1 MYSCSILTFVD
12 VLDTVDDSGEYGFQ
26 VWKARWGGTIRA
38 HRHNDVEVNL
48 IVSGWAEYL
57 MAGVR
62 VRLEPGRLGVFWAA
76 TPHHAF
82 GQHPQTEAC
91 WLLLPMSWLWKWGAP
106 PELRAAL
113 LAGKLLLESESE
125 SGDVGAIERW
135 SVMLDR
141 GELPWRRIVEL
152 EVEARF
158 RRLFL
163 RGFEPLGPEGGTGK
177 LETPG
182 HGARVIPQRSG
193 DLSESTVE
201 QMAWYL
207 STRFAEPI
215 KVEDIARHVSL
226 HPSYAMRLFRRQ
238 AGMTLIDY
246 LTRQRV
252 AEAQRRLI
260 TTSDDVLKIA
270 IDSGFRSASRFH
282 EAFRHQT
289 GTTPGR
295 YRRANA
301 LA

>member
-1 MYSCSILTFVD
+1 MS
-12 VLDTVDDSGEYGFQ
+12 
-26 VWKARWGGTIRA
+26 RA

-48 IVSGWAEYL
+48 IVTGWAAYL
-57 MAGVR
+57 MGGVR

-76 TPHHAF
+76 IPHHAF

-91 WLLLPMSWLWKWGAP
+91 WMLLPMSWLWKWGAP
-106 PELRAAL
+106 PELSAAL
-113 LAGKLLLESESE
+113 LAGRLVLESESE
-125 SGDVGAIERW
+125 PGDIGAIERW
-135 SVMLDR
+135 STMLDR
-141 GELPWRRIVEL
+141 RELPWRRIVEL

-163 RGFEPLGPEGGTGK
+163 RGFETQVSEGGMGT
-177 LETPG
+177 LE
-182 HGARVIPQRSG
+182 AQDASVLPQRSG
-193 DLSESTVE
+193 DSSESIVE
-201 QMAWYL
+201 RMACYL

-215 KVEDIARHVSL
+215 RVEDIARHVSL
-226 HPSYAMRLFRRQ
+226 HPNYAMRLFRRQ